1 MCSSIANSLDGNK
14 TQIEFQVVAFL
25 DSILKIEVQGS
36 KIYKIAA
43 YHTSESCTIYSPISL
58 IFVTSGCY

>member
-25 DSILKIEVQGS
+25 DSILKIEV
-36 KIYKIAA
+36 
-43 YHTSESCTIYSPISL
+43 
-58 IFVTSGCY
+58 